1 MIIGSNWGLHACR
14 PRTALD
20 DSKGGSYRHFFSFDF
35 RLVQIDVGQETRV
48 ACVLTT
54 MVRAKMAWGPVR
66 ISIAAKTRPN
76 PVPEAGPGTGSII
89 A

>member
-1 MIIGSNWGLHACR
+1 MIL
-14 PRTALD
+14 
-20 DSKGGSYRHFFSFDF
+20 KGEATVNLFSFDF
-35 RLVQIDVGQETRV
+35 RLVQIDVGQESRA
-48 ACVLTT
+48 ACVLTI

-66 ISIAAKTRPN
+66 IGIAAKTRPN